1 MSTTPSLPAH
11 WIALSPPEP
20 DGPLWRLQALRFTPH
35 VAQVQALLLLEVAA
49 SERLFGGRRALLNQF
64 FRVNGVL
71 ARIPWQQASSSLS
84 AMGLLRCQGLG
95 LARPALVPDGLP
107 LSTLDAA
114 QAHVATLER
123 MGVRTWGQLR
133 ALPRDGVAR
142 RFGAAL
148 LDALDQAWGQ
158 RPERHTWLALPSRF
172 DERMDLP
179 ATAHGIEGLAGTLTR
194 LLALLRL
201 WLVARQLGVLRLQL
215 RWVHDLKRLD
225 GIELPPHAGLA
236 LHTAEP
242 TQDLAHLRRLLDER
256 LGRTTLAAP
265 VRSLRLLAVE
275 AVPWAGAS
283 RSFLPE
289 DNRPGDKLHQLV
301 ERLGARLGTQRVQR
315 LQPQADHRP
324 ECQQRWVDAQV
335 NTQVGAQPASFTADA
350 LYPPWLLPQPLPLQM
365 HHEVPQYG
373 GPLQRLARL
382 HRVEAAWWEAP
393 ACKAAWQSHPDA
405 GSDAG
410 RQPAD
415 NAGQPAL
422 RDYFI
427 AHSPEKGLVWVY
439 RERFQWFLHGIYA

>member
-1 MSTTPSLPAH
+1 MSTIPSLPAH

-35 VAQVQALLLLEVAA
+35 VAQVHELLLLEVAA
-49 SERLFGGRRALLNQF
+49 SERLFGGRRALLNQL
-64 FRVNGVL
+64 FRINGVL
-71 ARIPWQQASSSLS
+71 ARIAWQQASSSLS
-84 AMGLLRCQGLG
+84 AMGLLRCQRLG

-107 LSTLDAA
+107 LLTLDAA

-123 MGVRTWGQLR
+123 MGVYTWGQLR

-215 RWVHDLKRLD
+215 RWAHDLKRLD
-225 GIELPPHAGLA
+225 GTELAPHAGLA

-242 TQDLAHLRRLLDER
+242 TQDLVHLRRLLDER

-265 VRSLRLLAVE
+265 VRSLRLRTVEAVSW

-324 ECQQRWVDAQV
+324 EHQQRWVDAQV
-335 NTQVGAQPASFTADA
+335 GTQAASFIADA
-350 LYPPWLLPQPLPLQM
+350 LYPPWLLPQPLPLQVR
-365 HHEVPQYG
+365 HEVPQYG

-382 HRVEAAWWEAP
+382 HRVEAAWWEA
-393 ACKAAWQSHPDA
+393 ARCEAGWQSHPDEAPGA
-405 GSDAG
+405 GA
-410 RQPAD
+410 QPASS
-415 NAGQPAL
+415 AGQPAL

>member
-1 MSTTPSLPAH
+1 MLFRS
-11 WIALSPPEP
+11 
-20 DGPLWRLQALRFTPH
+20 ALRFTPH
-35 VAQVQALLLLEVAA
+35 VAQVQELLLLEVAA

-95 LARPALVPDGLP
+95 LARPTLVPDGLP

-158 RPERHTWLALPSRF
+158 RPERHTWLTLPSRF
-172 DERMDLP
+172 DERLDLP

-215 RWVHDLKRLD
+215 RWAHDLKRLD

-242 TQDLAHLRRLLDER
+242 TQDLVHLRRLLDER

-265 VRSLRLLAVE
+265 VRSLRLRAVE

-301 ERLGARLGTQRVQR
+301 ERLGARLGTQQVQR

-324 ECQQRWVDAQV
+324 ERQQCWVDAQV
-335 NTQVGAQPASFTADA
+335 NIQVGTQVGAQPASFTADA
-350 LYPPWLLPQPLPLQM
+350 LYPPWLLPQPLPLVVR
-365 HHEVPQYG
+365 HEVPQYG

-382 HRVEAAWWEAP
+382 HRVEAAWWEA
-393 ACKAAWQSHPDA
+393 A
-405 GSDAG
+405 
-410 RQPAD
+410 RQPHLATD
-415 NAGQPAL
+415 GQPAL

>member
-114 QAHVATLER
+114 QAHVDTLER

-172 DERMDLP
+172 DERLDLP

-350 LYPPWLLPQPLPLQM
+350 LYPPWLLPQPLPLQV

>member
-350 LYPPWLLPQPLPLQM
+350 LYPPWLLPQPLPLQV

-393 ACKAAWQSHPDA
+393 ACKAAWQSHPGA

>member
-114 QAHVATLER
+114 QAHVDTLER

-350 LYPPWLLPQPLPLQM
+350 LYPPWLLPQPLPLQV

-382 HRVEAAWWEAP
+382 HRVEAAWWEVP
-393 ACKAAWQSHPDA
+393 ACKAAWQSHPGA

>member
-35 VAQVQALLLLEVAA
+35 VAQVHELLLLEVAA

-114 QAHVATLER
+114 QAHVDTLER

-172 DERMDLP
+172 DERLDLP

-265 VRSLRLLAVE
+265 VRSLRLRALDAVSW
-275 AVPWAGAS
+275 AAPWAGVS

-301 ERLGARLGTQRVQR
+301 ERLGARLGTHQVQR

-324 ECQQRWVDAQV
+324 ERQQRWVDAQV
-335 NTQVGAQPASFTADA
+335 KIQVGAQVGAQPASFTADA
-350 LYPPWLLPQPLPLQM
+350 LYPPWLLPHPLPLQV

-382 HRVEAAWWEAP
+382 HRVEAAWWEA
-393 ACKAAWQSHPDA
+393 ARQSHP
-405 GSDAG
+405 G
-410 RQPAD
+410 AD
-415 NAGQPAL
+415 PDSGGQPAL

>member
-114 QAHVATLER
+114 QAHVDTLER

>member
-114 QAHVATLER
+114 QAHVDTLER

-393 ACKAAWQSHPDA
+393 ACKAAWQSHPGA

>member
-114 QAHVATLER
+114 QAHVDTLER

-172 DERMDLP
+172 DERLDLP

-350 LYPPWLLPQPLPLQM
+350 LYPPWLLPQPLPLQV

-393 ACKAAWQSHPDA
+393 ACKAAWQSHPGA

>member
-1 MSTTPSLPAH
+1 MSTNSLVPAH
-11 WIALSPPEP
+11 WIALLPPES
-20 DGPLWRLQALRFTPH
+20 DGPLWRLQALRFTPY
-35 VAQVQALLLLEVAA
+35 VAQVQELLLLEVAA

-172 DERMDLP
+172 DERLDLP

-215 RWVHDLKRLD
+215 RWAHDLKRLD

-256 LGRTTLAAP
+256 LNRTTLAAP
-265 VRSLRLLAVE
+265 VRSLRLRTIE
-275 AVPWAGAS
+275 AVSWAGAS

-301 ERLGARLGTQRVQR
+301 ERLGARLGTQQVQR

-335 NTQVGAQPASFTADA
+335 GTQTGAQFGAKPASFITDV
-350 LYPPWLLPQPLPLQM
+350 LYPPWLLPQPLPLQV

-382 HRVEAAWWEAP
+382 HRVEAAWWEAVH
-393 ACKAAWQSHPDA
+393 QSHPGV
-405 GSDAG
+405 GSDSG
-410 RQPAD
+410 
-415 NAGQPAL
+415 GQPAL

>member
-35 VAQVQALLLLEVAA
+35 VAQVQELLLLEVAA

-64 FRVNGVL
+64 FRINGVL
-71 ARIPWQQASSSLS
+71 ARIPWQQASSSLI
-84 AMGLLRCQGLG
+84 AMGLLRCQALG

-172 DERMDLP
+172 DERLDLP

-242 TQDLAHLRRLLDER
+242 IQDLAHLRRLLDER

-265 VRSLRLLAVE
+265 VRSLRLRAVE

-335 NTQVGAQPASFTADA
+335 GAQPTSFTADA
-350 LYPPWLLPQPLPLQM
+350 LYPPWLLPQPLPLQVR
-365 HHEVPQYG
+365 HEIPQYG

-393 ACKAAWQSHPDA
+393 QWEVAQQSHPGAATD
-405 GSDAG
+405 SD
-410 RQPAD
+410 
-415 NAGQPAL
+415 GQPAL